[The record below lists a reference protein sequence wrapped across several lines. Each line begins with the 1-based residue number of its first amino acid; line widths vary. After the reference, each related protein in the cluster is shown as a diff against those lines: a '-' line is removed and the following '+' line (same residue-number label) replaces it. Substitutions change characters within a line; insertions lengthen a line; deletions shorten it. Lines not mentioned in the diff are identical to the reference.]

1 VLEEGPG
8 DSQDDSPT
16 DRLTPST
23 GCPTPDEEGL
33 EEGVVPYEIC
43 SDLEPET
50 IRNVSDPGALA
61 SSIIKIVNIEGPI
74 EKQLA
79 IDRLRSLVRGV
90 SPSTHLPKESIE
102 EAIIKAKQGGKIFGR
117 GEFLWPEPSPPIK
130 VRKRTDPLL
139 ARLEEICDEEIEAA
153 IKGVIRNHGRQT
165 QKALTNEVYVV
176 LGVIAYLAPD
186 SDRMAGLIRH
196 LLERGDLQEEP
207 NGLIVLP
214 PY

>member
-1 VLEEGPG
+1 MLEEGPG
-8 DSQDDSPT
+8 DSQDDLPT
-16 DRLTPST
+16 DRLTPSS
-23 GCPTPDEEGL
+23 GGVTPDEEGL

-50 IRNVSDPGALA
+50 IRNVSDPGALFK
-61 SSIIKIVNIEGPI
+61 SIIKIVKVEGPI
-74 EKQLA
+74 KNQLA

-90 SPSTHLPKESIE
+90 SPGTNLPRESIE
-102 EAIIKAKQGGKIFGR
+102 EAINKAKRSGWICGR
-117 GEFLWPEPSPPIK
+117 REFLWPEPSPPIK

-186 SDRMAGLIRH
+186 SDRMAALISGL
-196 LLERGDLQEEP
+196 LDRGTLQEEP
-207 NGLIVLP
+207 NGLIGP
-214 PY
+214 SSG